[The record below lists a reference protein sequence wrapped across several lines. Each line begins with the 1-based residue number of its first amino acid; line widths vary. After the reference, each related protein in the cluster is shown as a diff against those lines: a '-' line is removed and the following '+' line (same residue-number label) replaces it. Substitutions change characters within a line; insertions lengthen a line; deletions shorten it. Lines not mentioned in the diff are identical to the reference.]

1 MTSVARMQSP
11 SPEPESE
18 CLETSPLILP
28 QNHHEIVDPTRA
40 TEMKASEY
48 FLDLY
53 NYEFRTYFYVLLG
66 KYIYT
71 HME

>member
-28 QNHHEIVDPTRA
+28 QNHREIVDPTRA
-40 TEMKASEY
+40 PEIKASEY

-53 NYEFRTYFYVLLG
+53 NSELRTYFLCAFG
-66 KYIYT
+66 KVYT